1 MTGGTFVKKKY
12 IATIMKKQKIG
23 EEKFIVYCDHAAIG
37 ELKEQTDH
45 FIDENK
51 KEYIPMMSEEIL
63 DSNNQE
69 AYFNMVDFQKIKGHI
84 SKEEKESITQ
94 KEFEAIALREFEKLG
109 KKNFYYLGRGSDGKM
124 FCGAINTEEVEKKVE
139 QTKQEEKVIPA
150 KEEEENDEVST
161 LDTVSDDEMDQL
173 LQDIIDGKFTEE
185 ELMQI
190 MSELELSIENIQDI
204 LDLINSMTNKEKGTT
219 TNSDEPIKRID
230 IKDLYEKVTR
240 TLIAQDEPV
249 RRVIAEIARK
259 EMDDRKKKQGILLT
273 GPTGVGKTEFM
284 RLIAKYIDRP
294 FYTVNTA
301 QISTTG
307 DVVFIDETQ
316 RKPRFIEEVL
326 WDLYIKCGKDIKKAE
341 RAIIFFDDIDGC
353 TNIVENSDHAV
364 LDVLLP
370 FISGATYDA
379 TDDTSI
385 AKRTVRMNTENM
397 TVILGGNYSDVY
409 KSSGRSDLGFL
420 KKNPSERANRRLSTK
435 DFIEYG
441 TMTDGFMGRIT
452 VIKLNSL
459 DVEGIK
465 RVMLESDESEIL
477 IQQKI
482 FKELGVKLTFTDGYI
497 KKVAED
503 AAEKKTGARGL
514 SEIIDDTTWLA
525 FDEVYTS
532 PNVYK
537 EIIVNENTIDD
548 PSIYQKIERK
558 STQKNKQ
565 YTKKRTNRSKE
576 TDN

>member
-1 MTGGTFVKKKY
+1 MIVKKKY

-37 ELKEQTDH
+37 ELNEKTNR
-45 FIDENK
+45 FIDANQ
-51 KEYIPMMSEEIL
+51 KEYIPMMSEAIL
-63 DSNNQE
+63 DSNYQE
-69 AYFNMVDFQKIKGHI
+69 AYFNIVDFQKIKGQI
-84 SKEEKESITQ
+84 NKEEKESITP
-94 KEFEAIALREFEKLG
+94 KEFEKVALREFEKMG
-109 KKNFYYLGRGSDGKM
+109 KKNFYYLGRGTDGKM
-124 FCGAINTEEVEKKVE
+124 FCGAINTEEVERKVE
-139 QTKQEEKVIPA
+139 QTKQEEKTIA
-150 KEEEENDEVST
+150 ANEEEENAELAT
-161 LDTVSDDEMDQL
+161 LNATGDDEMDQL
-173 LQDIIDGKFTEE
+173 LQEIIDGKFTEE
-185 ELMQI
+185 ELAQI
-190 MSELELSIENIQDI
+190 LSELEISLENIQDI
-204 LDLINSMTNKEKGTT
+204 VDLIDSMINKKQEKEK
-219 TNSDEPIKRID
+219 NSNQPVKRID
-230 IKDLYEKVTR
+230 IKDLYEKVTK
-240 TLIAQDEPV
+240 TLIAQDEPA

-273 GPTGVGKTEFM
+273 GPTGVGKTELM

-326 WDLYIKCGKDIKKAE
+326 WDLYVQCGKDLQKTE

-353 TNIVENSDHAV
+353 NNIVENSDHAV

-379 TDDTSI
+379 TDDTSV
-385 AKRTVRMNTENM
+385 AKRTVRISTENM

-420 KKNPSERANRRLSTK
+420 KKYPTEKQNRRLSTK

-465 RVMLESDESEIL
+465 RIMMESDESEIL

-482 FKELGVKLTFTDGYI
+482 FKDLGVKLTFTDGYVT
-497 KKVAED
+497 KVAKD

-514 SEIIDDTTWLA
+514 SEVIDDTTWLA
-525 FDEVYTS
+525 FDEVYTN
-532 PNVYK
+532 PNTYK
-537 EIIVNENTIDD
+537 EIIVDENAIED
-548 PSIYQKIERK
+548 PSTYQKIERK
-558 STQKNKQ
+558 PNKQ
-565 YTKKRTNRSKE
+565 YTKKKNQSFK
-576 TDN
+576 

>member
-1 MTGGTFVKKKY
+1 MTGGMIVKKKY

-37 ELKEQTDH
+37 ELNEKTNR
-45 FIDENK
+45 FIDANQ
-51 KEYIPMMSEEIL
+51 KEYVPMMSEAIL
-63 DSNNQE
+63 DSNYQE
-69 AYFNMVDFQKIKGHI
+69 AYFNIVDFQKIKGQI
-84 SKEEKESITQ
+84 NKEEKESITP
-94 KEFEAIALREFEKLG
+94 KEFEKVALREFEKMG
-109 KKNFYYLGRGSDGKM
+109 KKNFYYLGRGTDGKM
-124 FCGAINTEEVEKKVE
+124 FCGAINTEEVERKVE
-139 QTKQEEKVIPA
+139 QTKQEEKTIA
-150 KEEEENDEVST
+150 ANEEEENAELAT
-161 LDTVSDDEMDQL
+161 LNATGDDEMDQL
-173 LQDIIDGKFTEE
+173 LQEIIDGKFTEE
-185 ELMQI
+185 ELAQI
-190 MSELELSIENIQDI
+190 LSELEISLENIQDI
-204 LDLINSMTNKEKGTT
+204 VDLIDSMINKKQEQEKNSNQ
-219 TNSDEPIKRID
+219 PVKRID
-230 IKDLYEKVTR
+230 IKDLYEKVTK
-240 TLIAQDEPV
+240 TLIAQDEPA

-273 GPTGVGKTEFM
+273 GPTGVGKTELM

-326 WDLYIKCGKDIKKAE
+326 WDLYVQCGKDLQKTE

-353 TNIVENSDHAV
+353 NNIVENSDHAV

-379 TDDTSI
+379 TDDTSV
-385 AKRTVRMNTENM
+385 AKRTVRISTENM

-420 KKNPSERANRRLSTK
+420 KKYPIEKQNRRLSTK

-465 RVMLESDESEIL
+465 RIMMESDESEIL

-482 FKELGVKLTFTDGYI
+482 FKDLGVKLTFTDGYVT
-497 KKVAED
+497 KVAKD

-514 SEIIDDTTWLA
+514 SEVIDDTTWLA
-525 FDEVYTS
+525 FDEVYTN
-532 PNVYK
+532 PNTYK
-537 EIIVNENTIDD
+537 EIIVDENTIED
-548 PSIYQKIERK
+548 PSTYQKIERK
-558 STQKNKQ
+558 PNKQ
-565 YTKKRTNRSKE
+565 YTKKRTNRLSE
-576 TDN
+576 ANN